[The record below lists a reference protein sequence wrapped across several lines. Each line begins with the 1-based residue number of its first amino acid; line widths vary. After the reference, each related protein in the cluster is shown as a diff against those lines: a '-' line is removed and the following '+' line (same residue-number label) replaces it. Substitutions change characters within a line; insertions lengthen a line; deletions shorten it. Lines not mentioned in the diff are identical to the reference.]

1 MTSRSHSQLK
11 NLDRCACVRLA
22 MIGRSSATPSTSSM
36 TSRRLMSW
44 MMRPRQTGSTMLSKH
59 VNRLP
64 PAALARLLL
73 GVALDEVGGPL
84 FDGVGRERRRQPFS
98 ALALAS
104 NFRAAGSR
112 PCASSCSAS
121 VAALRA
127 AASVSARSRVSFFG
141 RPSYR

>member
-1 MTSRSHSQLK
+1 MRAVGHDRPVVGDALDQLDDVAA
-11 NLDRCACVRLA
+11 LDVVDNAA
-22 MIGRSSATPSTSSM
+22 APN
-36 TSRRLMSW
+36 
-44 MMRPRQTGSTMLSKH
+44 RQHDVIEDVDG
-59 VNRLP
+59 LP
-64 PAALARLLL
+64 PAVLARLLL

-84 FDGVGRERRRQPFS
+84 VDGVGRTRGAAFS